1 MDNKFVI
8 ITPSFNN
15 SSWVE
20 YNLASI
26 LNQTYNNYEVLYI
39 DDASTDQ
46 TYERAKSL
54 IGQDDRFTIVKRQ
67 ESKKATYNYFYEL
80 EDYLTDDQDIVV
92 HLDGDDWF
100 FDNTVLEKLNNFYN
114 EKDVWMT
121 YGIFYCYDGTDEV
134 KIGYPQN
141 TEYPDFIKKYK
152 LFRNDLWRASHLRT
166 YRTFLYNKLDKND
179 LISNIDNKLYWHA
192 SDLAFQFPFM
202 EMCPK
207 DKVGIVDFPT
217 YIYNQSKQNQVRTR
231 ERESTNNSIYEI
243 EIRNKKKYKEGLTGE
258 KLPQV
263 NVYYDYLESMSVPT
277 KFSYCYKQEQGE
289 YDMVLIGD
297 WEIPNYVSGKIKVKQ
312 DVPIV
317 ARLLEH
323 RSYFKDEIY
332 NCILENYEKFDVI
345 LTHDKNLLEKLPN
358 TQFVPGCEVIMF
370 NRLPS
375 PNTNTMPPFKPDEFE
390 NFDMPD
396 DVFQIYK
403 KIKLVSTV
411 ASNKTFLP
419 GHVRRLEMLNTVK
432 NRIDVYGTCQ
442 KALFGFETR
451 DSSKGKFNALKDYA
465 FSIAIEN
472 LSHEVDDYYFTE
484 KIVDCF
490 VTGTVPIYYGCP
502 NIHKFFDQKGILI
515 FTNEQEL
522 SDILD
527 SLSIDLYYSMM
538 DSIKYNFEK
547 SLKYNLTNDY
557 IYENFY
563 KDILFDFD
571 NCLKTKKL
579 F

>member
-1 MDNKFVI
+1 MKRNKFKI
-8 ITPSFNN
+8 IIPSYNN
-15 SSWVE
+15 EEWVE
-20 YNLASI
+20 YNIASI
-26 LNQTYNNYEVLYI
+26 INQTYDNYEVLYI

-46 TYERAKSL
+46 TYEKVKALVGS
-54 IGQDDRFTIVKRQ
+54 DSRFTIVKRK

-80 EDYLTDDQDIVV
+80 EEYLDNDQDIIV
-92 HLDGDDWF
+92 HIDGDDWL
-100 FDNTVLEKLNNFYN
+100 FDSEVLEKLNNFYN

-121 YGIFYCYDGTDEV
+121 YGIFYCYDGTEDV
-134 KIGYPQN
+134 KLGYPQS
-141 TEYPDFIKKYK
+141 TEYPDFIKNNK
-152 LFRNDLWRASHLRT
+152 LFRRDIWRASHMRT

-192 SDLAFQFPFM
+192 GDLAIQFPFM

-207 DKVGIVDFPT
+207 DKVGVVDFPT
-217 YIYNQSKQNQVRTR
+217 YIYNQSKQNQDRTR
-231 ERESTNNSIYEI
+231 ERESQDNSIYET
-243 EIRNKKKYKEGLTGE
+243 EVRNRKKYKEGLTGE

-263 NVYYDYLESMSVPT
+263 NVYYDYLESMDIPK

-297 WEIPNYVSGKIKVKQ
+297 WEIPNYVSGKIKVRQ

-323 RSYFKDEIY
+323 KFYFKNEIY

-345 LTHDKNLLEKLPN
+345 LTHDKDLLEKLPN
-358 TQFVPGCEVIMF
+358 TQFVPGADVIMF
-370 NRLPS
+370 NRLPN
-375 PNTNTMPPFKPDEFE
+375 PGPMPPFKPDSFE
-390 NFDMPD
+390 SFELPE

-403 KIKLVSTV
+403 KTKLVSTV
-411 ASNKTFLP
+411 ASNKAFLP
-419 GHVRRLEMLNTVK
+419 GHVRRLEMLNTIK
-432 NRIDVYGTCQ
+432 NRVDIYGTCQ

-451 DSSKGKFNALKDYA
+451 DSSKGKFDSLKDYA

-490 VTGTVPIYYGCP
+490 ITGTVPIYYGCP
-502 NIHKFFDQKGILI
+502 NIHKFFDAKGILI
-515 FTNEQEL
+515 FTNEREL
-522 SDILD
+522 SNILD
-527 SLSIDLYYSMM
+527 NLSMDLYYSMM

-563 KDILFDFD
+563 KDIIFDFD
-571 NCLKTKKL
+571 NCLKSKKL